1 MVWWENWW
9 FGPIISHTLI
19 SSLVISNW
27 WFLHLYFNYWWL
39 YVDPSIYIAMTYI
52 DRHFHH
58 FDIVDYFPLFFS
70 RYLTRLVRPF
80 AKTVPMII
88 ISYWWSLP
96 SPVNVE
102 IYFIVLWLNLIMKI
116 WYLNHIF
123 LLSFNDEQ
131 IPLYRWFIPTTPT
144 LVQQQ
149 KNRKFVDLN
158 RKSDLK
164 YTRV

>member
-123 LLSFNDEQ
+123 FSSSSMMNKFHYTDD
-131 IPLYRWFIPTTPT
+131 LYRLHRLWFNNKKIANSLIWTVNPI
-144 LVQQQ
+144 
-149 KNRKFVDLN
+149 
-158 RKSDLK
+158 
-164 YTRV
+164 